1 MGQTLAMVQ
10 PSEIPVQKKPSSAA
24 VWVGLVLLIIG
35 VAAGIGFSVYGGAV
49 IINVI
54 QGGVPT
60 GTTRSITI
68 DSTGCRDLYL
78 FAETG
83 TLPSADPKVEIR
95 DPSGNPVTISSRTC
109 DNAGSSGSSSNFR
122 IMGSFTAATTGAYS
136 VEVGTLS
143 GGSNTTVKPGPPLS
157 EIGQQALLWFGLAF
171 GLGGL
176 LSLIGLT
183 VLIIGLVRRGRAR
196 KRLAG
201 PPPGAWG
208 GPGGYGQPGY
218 GQPSGYGTGQP
229 GYGQSPGYGQPGAPA
244 GPPPGPAAPPPDPWN
259 RPG

>member
-1 MGQTLAMVQ
+1 MVQ
-10 PSEIPVQKKPSSAA
+10 PSEIPVHKKPSSAA
-24 VWVGLVLLIIG
+24 VWVGLILLIVGI
-35 VAAGIGFSVYGGAV
+35 AAGIGFSVYGGAV

-54 QGGVPT
+54 QGGVPA
-60 GTTRSITI
+60 GTTRSVTI
-68 DSTGCRDLYL
+68 DATGCRDLYF

-95 DPSGNPVTISSRTC
+95 DPSGNTVNVSSRTC
-109 DNAGSSGSSSNFR
+109 DDAGSTGSSTNFR
-122 IMGSFTAATTGAYS
+122 IIGSFDAPTTGAYS
-136 VEVGTLS
+136 VEVGTAS

-176 LSLIGLT
+176 LSIVGLT
-183 VLIIGLVRRGRAR
+183 VLIVGLVRRGKAR

-208 GPGGYGQPGY
+208 GPGGPGGY
-218 GQPSGYGTGQP
+218 GQA
-229 GYGQSPGYGQPGAPA
+229 GYGQAPPGYGQPGGPGAPPPAPA
-244 GPPPGPAAPPPDPWN
+244 TPPPDPWN